1 MLLDSI
7 FSKLTPTKTS
17 TIVDIPTSPLLGAKA
32 SNDQDFDDEPMLNDE
47 DAWSID
53 VKSAFE
59 DEPIM

>member
-47 DAWSID
+47 DAWAID

-59 DEPIM
+59 DEPVM